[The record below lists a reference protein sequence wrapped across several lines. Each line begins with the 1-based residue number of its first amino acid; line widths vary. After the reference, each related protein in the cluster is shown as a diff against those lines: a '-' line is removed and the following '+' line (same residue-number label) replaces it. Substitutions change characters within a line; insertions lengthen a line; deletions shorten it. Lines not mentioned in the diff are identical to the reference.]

1 LLKKGRGFDALDL
14 VGDDIVVA
22 FPYLLLCFLD
32 RFGLLLF
39 VVGEEPSGER
49 IYLVEEM
56 LLPYLLVEQIL
67 GLHTFLD
74 DVGRGRGVVSAKEEV
89 NPKYRFSVNQV
100 DCTKVTRK

>member
-1 LLKKGRGFDALDL
+1 LRKGRGFDGLDL
-14 VGDDIVVA
+14 VGDGIVVT
-22 FPYLLLCFLD
+22 FPYHLLCFGG

-67 GLHTFLD
+67 VLHTFLD
-74 DVGRGRGVVSAKEEV
+74 DVVKGRGVVPVKEEV
-89 NPKYRFSVNQV
+89 IPKYRFSVNQV
-100 DCTKVTRK
+100 DYTKVTRK